1 MIPLCRDQGVGLIPW
16 SPLARGLLAG
26 SRDRDGQRHTLRSG
40 TDAYADELYV
50 DSDFEVIDA
59 VRAVA
64 TARGLPM
71 AQVALAWLLGR
82 PGVVAPIVGATKLDH
97 LQDAIAAVDV
107 TLTEDEIRRLE
118 QPYQPH
124 PVLGHS

>member
-1 MIPLCRDQGVGLIPW
+1 
-16 SPLARGLLAG
+16 
-26 SRDRDGQRHTLRSG
+26 
-40 TDAYADELYV
+40 
-50 DSDFEVIDA
+50 
-59 VRAVA
+59 
-64 TARGLPM
+64 M

-107 TLTEDEIRRLE
+107 TLTENEIRRLE